1 MNDIRFDGK
10 VAVVTGAGRGLGR
23 DYALFLAGRGASVVV
38 NDLGGSP
45 DGSGSSQTPAQEV
58 VNEIRA
64 SRGKAVA
71 NYNSVANPEEAA
83 KIIDCARE
91 NFGGIDILINN
102 AGILRDKTFLK
113 MDLTDF
119 EMVIKV
125 HLMGAVYVT
134 KAAFP
139 LMKERNYGRIILAT
153 SSAGLWGNFGQTNYS
168 AAKMGLVGFMNA
180 LKLEAL
186 KHNILI
192 NTVAPLAASRLGKG
206 IFPDEVME
214 TWMKPE
220 LVTPLVAFLCSEYC
234 TTTGEI
240 FTAGLGFFAKSHLVE
255 GEGIRFDASGSIT
268 PEMVMD
274 RFAQISDMTRMHHF
288 DNTSDSFLHIVSPL
302 VPEGYLIRK

>member
-10 VAVVTGAGRGLGR
+10 VAVITGAGRGLGR
-23 DYALFLAGRGASVVV
+23 DYALFLASRGASVVV
-38 NDLGGSP
+38 NDLGGNP
-45 DGSGSSQTPAQEV
+45 DGSGSSRTPAQEV
-58 VNEIRA
+58 VNKIR
-64 SRGKAVA
+64 SFQGKAVA
-71 NYNSVANPEEAA
+71 NYNSVADPEQAA

-91 NFGGIDILINN
+91 HFGGVDILINN

-119 EMVIKV
+119 ERVIKV
-125 HLMGAVYVT
+125 HLMGPVYVT

-139 LMKERNYGRIILAT
+139 LMRERNYGRIILIT
-153 SSAGLWGNFGQTNYS
+153 SSAGLWGNFGQINYTT
-168 AAKMGLVGFMNA
+168 AKMGLVGFMNT
-180 LKLEAL
+180 LKLEGL

-220 LVTPLVAFLCSEYC
+220 LVTPLVAYLCSEFC
-234 TTTGEI
+234 VNTGDI
-240 FTAGLGFFAKSHLVE
+240 FTAGLGFFARSQMVE
-255 GEGIRFDASGSIT
+255 GEGVRLDASGSIT

-274 RFAQISDMTRMHHF
+274 RFAQISDLTRTHHF

-302 VPEGYLIRK
+302 VPEGYLPSK

>member
-10 VAVVTGAGRGLGR
+10 VAVITGAGRGLGR

-38 NDLGGSP
+38 NDLGGTP

-64 SRGKAVA
+64 ARGKAVA
-71 NYNSVANPEEAA
+71 NYNSVADPEEAA

-91 NFGGIDILINN
+91 HFGGIDILINN

-119 EMVIKV
+119 EIVVKV

-139 LMKERNYGRIILAT
+139 LMRERNYGRIILAT

-168 AAKMGLVGFMNA
+168 TAKMGLVGFMNT
-180 LKLEAL
+180 LKLEGL
-186 KHNILI
+186 KNNILI
-192 NTVAPLAASRLGKG
+192 NTVAPLAASRLGEEY
-206 IFPDEVME
+206 FPDEVMQKF
-214 TWMKPE
+214 MKPE
-220 LVTPLVAFLCSEYC
+220 LVTALVAFLCSEYC
-234 TTTGEI
+234 TTTGDI
-240 FTAGLGFFAKSHLVE
+240 FTAGLGFFARSQLVE
-255 GEGIRFDASGSIT
+255 GEGVRFDASGSVT

-274 RFAQISDMTRMHHF
+274 RFAQISDMTRTHHF
-288 DNTSDSFLHIVSPL
+288 ENTSDSFLNIVTP
-302 VPEGYLIRK
+302 LIRK